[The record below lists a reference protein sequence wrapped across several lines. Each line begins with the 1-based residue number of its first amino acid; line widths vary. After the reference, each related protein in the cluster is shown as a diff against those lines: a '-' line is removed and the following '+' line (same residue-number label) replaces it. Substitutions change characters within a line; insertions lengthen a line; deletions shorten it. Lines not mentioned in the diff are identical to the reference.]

1 MDYIKAEIE
10 ERLSDKR
17 KTHTYGVMDTAEK
30 LAVRY
35 GADVEKTRLAALCHD
50 LYRSTPQKELN
61 ELVKA
66 KGLSKKYID
75 NKDLSHGR
83 LAACTMEDKFGISDE
98 EVLNAVRYHTTGRA
112 GMCLLEKIIYLADAI
127 EPGRNYPG
135 IEEQRALAFED
146 LDKALHPLKTSVQT
160 LQNEN
165 NKLKTEVGNLKNQL
179 SNTNKSIDSLQ
190 MQTQANSNAIA
201 QTANELGVKITAT
214 ETNANQKISEVDKS
228 LSKNSLYGIIAVLS
242 AILLSGLL
250 YWLLSKRQKTDK
262 TEVVN
267 QLQQTKTSIEESL
280 VKEFGKQTDLIE
292 SQLELLAQQKT
303 ESTINANAEPDHSLA
318 LKVASEINLIERNIN
333 LMDKGTKGLKQLERS
348 VGKLKDNL
356 SANGYEMP
364 ELLGKQYHQGMKVIV
379 TSSIPD
385 EELEKG
391 SEIITKVL
399 IPQVNYNEKMI
410 QTAQIEVAV
419 GM

>member
-1 MDYIKAEIE
+1 MKQIILSLFLLASVSAFAQTETLIK
-10 ERLSDKR
+10 
-17 KTHTYGVMDTAEK
+17 
-30 LAVRY
+30 
-35 GADVEKTRLAALCHD
+35 
-50 LYRSTPQKELN
+50 Q
-61 ELVKA
+61 
-66 KGLSKKYID
+66 
-75 NKDLSHGR
+75 
-83 LAACTMEDKFGISDE
+83 
-98 EVLNAVRYHTTGRA
+98 
-112 GMCLLEKIIYLADAI
+112 
-127 EPGRNYPG
+127 
-135 IEEQRALAFED
+135 D
-146 LDKALHPLKTSVQT
+146 LDKALQPLKTSVQT
-160 LQNEN
+160 LQKEN
-165 NKLKTEVGNLKNQL
+165 NSLKTEISTLNTKL
-179 SNTNKSIDSLQ
+179 SNATKSIDSLQ
-190 MQTQANSNAIA
+190 VQTQTNSNAIA
-201 QTANELGVKITAT
+201 QTANELGVKISNT

-228 LSKNSLYGIIAVLS
+228 LSKNSLYGIIGVLS

-303 ESTINANAEPDHSLA
+303 ESPSNANAEPDHSLA

-410 QTAQIEVAV
+410 QTAQIEVSV